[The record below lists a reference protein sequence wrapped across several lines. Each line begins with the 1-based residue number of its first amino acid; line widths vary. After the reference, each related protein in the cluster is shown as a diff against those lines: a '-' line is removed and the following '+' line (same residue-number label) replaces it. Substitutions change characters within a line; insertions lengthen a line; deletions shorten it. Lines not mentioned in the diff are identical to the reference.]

1 MIFKKHPGLIEDR
14 EAAFSE
20 CMQYRYMLHIK
31 WDATKPSKMFIGLNP
46 STADERQDDPTVRRC
61 KDYCQRWGYGGL
73 LMTNACA
80 FRATDPKVMLA
91 HDEPIGAGNTIAF
104 LKFIH
109 GLHCDDTPPVSAW
122 GNHLCKVK
130 ANIEGFNGSRHD
142 YLFELMP
149 KLDYLKMNKDGTPQH
164 PLYLPKVLTP
174 KPYNY

>member
-20 CMQYRYMLHIK
+20 CEKYRYMLHIK

-91 HDEPIGAGNTIAF
+91 HDEPIGVGNTIAF
-104 LKFIH
+104 LRYLH
-109 GLHCDDTPPVSAW
+109 GIHCDDTPPIAAW
-122 GNHLCKVK
+122 GKHLLKVGSGSALYVMNRHSYLVNHY
-130 ANIEGFNGSRHD
+130 G
-142 YLFELMP
+142 
-149 KLDYLKMNKDGTPQH
+149 KLDRLDFNIDNTPKH
-164 PLYLPKVLTP
+164 PLYLKKSLTP